1 MSNVISIYG
10 NSNNPR
16 AVDIEKMYK
25 EQKYEC
31 IEHFESFMRDLIIE
45 DLRHK
50 KNIRYIRSKKLIN
63 CGMALHITY
72 IEVINCLF
80 SEYLSLF
87 GETSFIRKNKVIF
100 YNKLVPLFDRNLSPY
115 MYLID
120 ADKVNAFLYQD
131 QELD

>member
-1 MSNVISIYG
+1 MSNLISIYG

-25 EQKYEC
+25 EQKHEC

-72 IEVINCLF
+72 IEVINLF
-80 SEYLSLF
+80 LF
-87 GETSFIRKNKVIF
+87 ILRILEPFW
-100 YNKLVPLFDRNLSPY
+100 RNFVY
-115 MYLID
+115 
-120 ADKVNAFLYQD
+120 K
-131 QELD
+131 EK

>member
-1 MSNVISIYG
+1 MSKVISIHG

-16 AVDIEKMYK
+16 ALEIENMYE
-25 EQKYEC
+25 EQKQEC

-45 DLRHK
+45 DHRHK

-80 SEYLSLF
+80 SDYLSLF
-87 GETSFIRKNKVIF
+87 GETSFIKKNKSF
-100 YNKLVPLFDRNLSPY
+100 FNNKLLTFFDKNLEPY
-115 MYLID
+115 LYLVDIK
-120 ADKVNAFLYQD
+120 KVEAELYQD
-131 QELD
+131 LN